1 MTDKDYEAIKAENA
15 LLKISLDFQNDSY
28 VRLFEDSRRIQE
40 ILSEAREII
49 YLSSTCGENECE
61 ECREDQR
68 EWLEKNGKR

>member
-1 MTDKDYEAIKAENA
+1 MTEKNYEALEAENHV
-15 LLKISLDFQNDSY
+15 LKISLDFQNESY
-28 VRLFEDSRRIQE
+28 VRLWEDSRRVQE